1 MVNFK
6 VLIIG
11 GGNCGLAIATGLK
24 QAGIEYN
31 IFERENQH
39 DFYNRPR
46 DWGMLLH
53 WGQEYLARLL
63 PAHLVP
69 RLEEIRCDPGLTE
82 NEKSLRGVPYVD
94 ALTGE
99 LIAEIPMQGVNRV
112 SRMKLRRFLTH
123 EQNLN
128 IKVKSS
134 PSTETVRQFLV
145 GAEAAELQPVDLTMI
160 NFPLGN
166 YTADEARLLQ
176 TLHPIFKIAAHP
188 ERPGNAILAALDI
201 EDSDDPTSWKFQN
214 YIGWWGP
221 PYAKD
226 LQDMKTRVRYYK
238 SFISS
243 FCEPFRTAG
252 LKLGDDD
259 SIPIYPGQQWS
270 PDMPWDNRG
279 GRVTLAGDAAHS
291 MVPQRGQGLNNA
303 MKDAA
308 NLVIAIKEALS
319 TREKT
324 LKDAIDAY
332 ESEMKSRGVREVNLS
347 LEQARKASN
356 SKAIRDSPIFKIGWK
371 PGEIKN
377 ETKQGEVSARS

>member
-1 MVNFK
+1 M
-6 VLIIG
+6 
-11 GGNCGLAIATGLK
+11 AA

-134 PSTETVRQFLV
+134 PSTEI
-145 GAEAAELQPVDLTMI
+145 G
-160 NFPLGN
+160 
-166 YTADEARLLQ
+166 
-176 TLHPIFKIAAHP
+176 IF
-188 ERPGNAILAALDI
+188 E
-201 EDSDDPTSWKFQN
+201 F
-214 YIGWWGP
+214 
-221 PYAKD
+221 
-226 LQDMKTRVRYYK
+226 
-238 SFISS
+238 
-243 FCEPFRTAG
+243 
-252 LKLGDDD
+252 
-259 SIPIYPGQQWS
+259 
-270 PDMPWDNRG
+270 
-279 GRVTLAGDAAHS
+279 
-291 MVPQRGQGLNNA
+291 
-303 MKDAA
+303 
-308 NLVIAIKEALS
+308 
-319 TREKT
+319 
-324 LKDAIDAY
+324 
-332 ESEMKSRGVREVNLS
+332 
-347 LEQARKASN
+347 
-356 SKAIRDSPIFKIGWK
+356 
-371 PGEIKN
+371 
-377 ETKQGEVSARS
+377 